1 MIISKTPF
9 RMSFC
14 GGGTDI
20 AEFYER
26 AGYGAVVSTA
36 IDKFAYIALHRF
48 FENKFVLKYSQTEIS
63 DDVASIKHPLIREC
77 LLHTATTEPLE
88 ITSFADIPSSGSG
101 LGSSSAFSVGL
112 INALLAQKGRMP
124 TRERCAQGACEVEIG
139 RLREPIG
146 KQDQYAAAFGGMN
159 YLRFN
164 ADGSVHVDPIIMPK
178 DKYQALT
185 EHLVMFYTGITRK
198 ASSILTEQKQ
208 NIQSDGKHYANMLQM
223 RDQANRLRDEL
234 SAGNVDALG
243 GLLHDAWL
251 LKRGMASG
259 VTGPQL
265 DEIYA
270 RALAA
275 GAKGGKLLGAGGGG
289 FFLFYCEPRMKP
301 SLISA
306 LADLRHIEFQ
316 LERQGTRII
325 YVDD

>member
-26 AGYGAVVSTA
+26 AGYGAVVSTT

-77 LLHTATTEPLE
+77 LLQTATTEPLE

-124 TRERCAQGACEVEIG
+124 THEMCAQGACEVEIE

-146 KQDQYAAAFGGMN
+146 KQDQYAAAFGGLN

-164 ADGSVHVDPIIMPK
+164 ADGSVQVDPIIMPK
-178 DKYQALT
+178 DKYQVLA

-198 ASSILTEQKQ
+198 ASTILTEQKQ
-208 NIQSDGKHYANMLQM
+208 NMRNDGNRYASMLHM

-234 SAGNVDALG
+234 SAGNLDALG
-243 GLLHDAWL
+243 GLLHDGWM
-251 LKRGMASG
+251 LKREMASG

-270 RALAA
+270 RALSA

-289 FFLFYCEPRMKP
+289 FLLFYCEPSLKQ

-306 LADLRHIEFQ
+306 LGDLRHIEFQ

-325 YVDD
+325 YVDY

>member
-9 RMSFC
+9 RVSFC
-14 GGGTDI
+14 GGGSDL
-20 AEFYER
+20 AEFYQR

-48 FENKFVLKYSQTEIS
+48 FDNKFVLKYSQTEIS

-77 LLHTATTEPLE
+77 LLHTETSEPLE

-124 TRERCAQGACEVEIG
+124 THEMCAQGACEVEIE

-146 KQDQYAAAFGGMN
+146 KQDQYAAAFGGLN
-159 YLRFN
+159 YIRFN
-164 ADGSVHVDPIIMPK
+164 ADGSVQVDPIIMPR

-198 ASSILTEQKQ
+198 ASTILAEQKR
-208 NIQSDGKHYANMLQM
+208 NLENDEVRFANMHLM
-223 RDQANRLRDEL
+223 RSQADRLRNEL
-234 SAGNVDALG
+234 SNGNLDALG
-243 GLLHDAWL
+243 ELLHEGWSF
-251 LKRGMASG
+251 KKQMASG
-259 VTGPQL
+259 VTSPQL
-265 DEIYA
+265 DDIYA
-270 RALAA
+270 RAMGA

-289 FFLFYCEPRMKP
+289 FFLFYCVPRLKP
-301 SLISA
+301 ALIAA
-306 LADLRHIEFQ
+306 LGELRHIEFQ

-325 YVDD
+325 YVDY